1 MKHPSMAAVRPGM
14 TVDRRGFLAGLA
26 GLSVVLAGCSP
37 REETGA
43 ASAARTLSFP
53 DDVGR
58 PVTLKLPVRRT
69 VVFNRYT
76 TEFIRAVAGTDVL
89 VGVDIKAGTA
99 YWPTVTP
106 EMFAGQGQTNPN
118 FEAIVALRPD
128 VVFFPRNSDWRGAA
142 ETLAP
147 FDIPV
152 VVMTGWDVLKHEEN
166 VALIGRIYEQP
177 ERAAAL
183 NAFYRGHRD
192 LLARRLAGVTRK
204 RVYLEEVGDYKTLLK
219 GSGWHDMIEE
229 GGGRNVFGDIDI
241 LGQPSARG
249 SVQGFQVDPEEILAR
264 RPEVII
270 KLQRGQYEPHP
281 EAASRQVLER
291 LVARPGFG
299 QLPAVRDGQVYHLS
313 YYHASAS
320 SKIVG
325 ALQIAKWL
333 YPDRFTDIDPAAAM
347 KVWLE
352 DFQGVPYP
360 SEGRY
365 WTSLPILRG
374 EAA

>member
-1 MKHPSMAAVRPGM
+1 MSLNRRALLAALGLLP
-14 TVDRRGFLAGLA
+14 LAGA
-26 GLSVVLAGCSP
+26 GLAGCSP
-37 REETGA
+37 RQEPA
-43 ASAARTLSFP
+43 AGSAGRSLSFT

-58 PVTLKLPVRRT
+58 KVTLKLPIRRT

-76 TEFIRAVAGTDVL
+76 TEFIRAIAGTDVL
-89 VGVDIKAGTA
+89 VGVDIKSGTA

-118 FEAIVALRPD
+118 FEAIVAMKPD

-147 FDIPV
+147 FGIPV
-152 VVMTGWDVLKHEEN
+152 VVMTCWDVLKHEEN
-166 VALIGRIYEQP
+166 ATLLGRIYEQP
-177 ERAAAL
+177 EKAEKL
-183 NAFYRGHRD
+183 NAFYRGYRD
-192 LLARRLAGVTRK
+192 LLAERLKGVERK

-219 GSGWHDMIEE
+219 GSGWHDMIVE
-229 GGGRNVFGDIDI
+229 GGGLNVFGDVNI
-241 LGQPSARG
+241 LNQPSARG
-249 SVQGFQVDPEEILAR
+249 SVQGFEVDPEEILAR
-264 RPEVII
+264 RPDVII
-270 KLQRGQYEPHP
+270 KLQRGQYEPHS
-281 EAASRQVLER
+281 EAASREVLER

-313 YYHASAS
+313 YYFSSAS

-333 YPDRFTDIDPAAAM
+333 YPERFTDIDPTAAM

-360 SEGRY
+360 KEGRY
-365 WTSLPILRG
+365 WTSLPIIRG
-374 EAA
+374 AAA